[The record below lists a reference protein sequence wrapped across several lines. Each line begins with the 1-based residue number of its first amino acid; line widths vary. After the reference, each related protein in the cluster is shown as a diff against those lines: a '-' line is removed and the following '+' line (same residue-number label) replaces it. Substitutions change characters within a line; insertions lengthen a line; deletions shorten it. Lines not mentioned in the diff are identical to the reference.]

1 MNTIAITNQKG
12 GIGKTVT
19 AGTLAAVF
27 AERGYRVLAIDLD
40 PQSNLTAR
48 AGVAVPLGAV
58 TITDVLLQKRPIA
71 DCVVRSRQGF
81 DVAPANDL
89 LEELDQDTTS
99 RDLWVRDLRKALEAV
114 NDRYDYCLIDTA
126 PCVSL
131 RFLIV
136 SALLAATSGVIIP
149 FSLNADAIVGMQ
161 KLRARVEQL
170 LPENP
175 SLRVLACLP
184 VRVRDIR
191 VQTSLL
197 SEVRANLGGLVVAEP
212 VMQHADFDKAE
223 LYRSNVLEIAPN
235 GAGAASYRAFADL
248 VIAAAPVHTAVS
260 AASGI

>member
-19 AGTLAAVF
+19 ACTLAAVL
-27 AERGYRVLAIDLD
+27 AERGFRVLAIDLD

-48 AGVAVPLGAV
+48 AGVTVPLGAV

-99 RDLWVRDLRKALEAV
+99 RDLWVRDLRKSLEAV

-161 KLRARVEQL
+161 KLRARVDQL

-191 VQTSLL
+191 VQTALL
-197 SEVRANLGGLVVAEP
+197 SEIRANLRGLVVGEP

-235 GAGAASYRAFADL
+235 GTGAASYRAFADL
-248 VIAAAPVHTAVS
+248 VIAAAPVHQPITAALGV
-260 AASGI
+260 

>member
-19 AGTLAAVF
+19 ACTLAAVF

-48 AGVAVPLGAV
+48 AGVTVPLGAV

-99 RDLWVRDLRKALEAV
+99 RDLWVRDLRKSLEVV

-136 SALLAATSGVIIP
+136 SALLRR
-149 FSLNADAIVGMQ
+149 
-161 KLRARVEQL
+161 RAGSSF
-170 LPENP
+170 P
-175 SLRVLACLP
+175 SR
-184 VRVRDIR
+184 
-191 VQTSLL
+191 
-197 SEVRANLGGLVVAEP
+197 
-212 VMQHADFDKAE
+212 
-223 LYRSNVLEIAPN
+223 
-235 GAGAASYRAFADL
+235 
-248 VIAAAPVHTAVS
+248 
-260 AASGI
+260 